1 MKKNNKISV
10 IVSVYNTEKYVE
22 KCIESILN
30 QTYSNLELILIED
43 KSTDHSL
50 EILRKY
56 KERKNVVLI
65 ENPQNRGLSYSRN
78 IGLKNSSG
86 DYIGYIDSD
95 DYIEPDYY
103 EKLYEALIKNKADI
117 AVCDMKLYYE
127 KTKTFQINR
136 GCDGNKTIDFI
147 NNGLAASACNKL
159 FKRQIIEKYPFA
171 EGKVNEDIA
180 VVVPALLEAKKIQ
193 YVPDVYYYYVQR
205 ENSIQNSAFSE
216 KRFDIFAGIDSTLKR
231 ISDHEDFEL
240 YKDALIFNQIISL
253 FIYVFP
259 KIKNS
264 RQRKKYMKTFGELSA
279 KYNLRKNQFFWRFL
293 STMNKKSQLYYKLL
307 FKFECEGH
315 YGLANF
321 LIDFLN
327 FFKAHLKKK
336 IIPEIHEDDL
346 ISLAKK
352 NSSKRDFGIKISVV
366 VPNYNYERYLE
377 QRLYS
382 ILSQQ
387 VKIYELI
394 LLDDCST
401 DHSRKKIDDL
411 VSKLSSYVSIQKVY
425 NEKNS
430 GSAFKQ
436 WEKGF
441 ELAKGDYVWIAE
453 ADDFC
458 DAHMLKNLV
467 QPILHEDDVVISYC
481 DTAYIDALGKMI
493 LPSIRSEIDIQKTGH
508 WNDSYV
514 NDGLDEI
521 KHYSFLNCTIANVSS
536 TLIKKD
542 DYHKYFE
549 LSGQFKQA
557 GDWLFYVNV
566 MQHGKVAFCAK
577 TLNYYRVH
585 GNNVSSVTKKDAH
598 LKEIKRIHEYFD
610 KTFHLDKKQ
619 KKEIQKRYSFLR
631 KAWNLEEK

>member
-240 YKDALIFNQIISL
+240 YKDALIFNQII
-253 FIYVFP
+253 
-259 KIKNS
+259 
-264 RQRKKYMKTFGELSA
+264 
-279 KYNLRKNQFFWRFL
+279 
-293 STMNKKSQLYYKLL
+293 
-307 FKFECEGH
+307 
-315 YGLANF
+315 
-321 LIDFLN
+321 
-327 FFKAHLKKK
+327 
-336 IIPEIHEDDL
+336 
-346 ISLAKK
+346 
-352 NSSKRDFGIKISVV
+352 
-366 VPNYNYERYLE
+366 
-377 QRLYS
+377 
-382 ILSQQ
+382 
-387 VKIYELI
+387 
-394 LLDDCST
+394 
-401 DHSRKKIDDL
+401 
-411 VSKLSSYVSIQKVY
+411 
-425 NEKNS
+425 
-430 GSAFKQ
+430 
-436 WEKGF
+436 
-441 ELAKGDYVWIAE
+441 
-453 ADDFC
+453 
-458 DAHMLKNLV
+458 
-467 QPILHEDDVVISYC
+467 
-481 DTAYIDALGKMI
+481 
-493 LPSIRSEIDIQKTGH
+493 
-508 WNDSYV
+508 
-514 NDGLDEI
+514 
-521 KHYSFLNCTIANVSS
+521 
-536 TLIKKD
+536 
-542 DYHKYFE
+542 
-549 LSGQFKQA
+549 
-557 GDWLFYVNV
+557 
-566 MQHGKVAFCAK
+566 
-577 TLNYYRVH
+577 
-585 GNNVSSVTKKDAH
+585 
-598 LKEIKRIHEYFD
+598 
-610 KTFHLDKKQ
+610 
-619 KKEIQKRYSFLR
+619 
-631 KAWNLEEK
+631 